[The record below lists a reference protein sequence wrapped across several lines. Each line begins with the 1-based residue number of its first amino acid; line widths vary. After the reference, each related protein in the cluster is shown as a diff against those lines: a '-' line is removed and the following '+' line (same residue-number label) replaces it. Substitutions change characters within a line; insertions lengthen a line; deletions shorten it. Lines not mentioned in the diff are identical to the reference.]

1 MVERF
6 LRYSLENE
14 RKICAVLALEDGLRR
29 TNLQVTSIDGDG
41 FTARLPGR
49 KRDIRFALGDVL
61 TASYARGDKGE
72 LEELE

>member
-6 LRYSLENE
+6 LRYSLENG
-14 RKICAVLALEDGLRR
+14 RKICAVLSLPEGMRR
-29 TNLQVTSIDGDG
+29 VNLLVTGIDGEG

-49 KRDIRFALGDVL
+49 KRDAHFALCDVL
-61 TASYARGDKGE
+61 TASYARGDRGE